1 MALQEQEIV
10 YDRGS
15 KTDSEQYLSQETSRI
30 QISPGTTFRPQAGV
44 FVPGDN
50 AHVDE

>member
-10 YDRGS
+10 YGLENE
-15 KTDSEQYLSQETSRI
+15 THSEQYLSQETSRI